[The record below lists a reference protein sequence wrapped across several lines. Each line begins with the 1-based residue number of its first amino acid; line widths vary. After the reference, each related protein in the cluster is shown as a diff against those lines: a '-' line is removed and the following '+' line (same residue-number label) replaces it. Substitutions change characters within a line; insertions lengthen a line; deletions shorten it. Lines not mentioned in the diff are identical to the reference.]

1 MGVNLAAYTG
11 ARYAGAPGA
20 FVSALGLVAP
30 SVIII
35 MIVARMLRAFKE
47 SPVVT
52 AVFAG
57 FRPAAAG
64 LLSAAA
70 LGALALSLYNAAA
83 PVWYELI
90 RWKETMLF
98 GIIFLLLV
106 RFRKHPVVYI
116 AAAGAAGLIL
126 GL

>member
-1 MGVNLAAYTG
+1 
-11 ARYAGAPGA
+11 
-20 FVSALGLVAP
+20 
-30 SVIII
+30 
-35 MIVARMLRAFKE
+35 MLQAFKE

-64 LLSAAA
+64 LLSAAG
-70 LGALALSLYNAAA
+70 LGAIALSLYNDAA

-90 RWKETMLF
+90 RWKETLLF
-98 GIIFLLLV
+98 GIIFVLLV
-106 RFRKHPVVYI
+106 SFRKHPVVYI
-116 AAAGAAGLIL
+116 AAAGAAGLVL